1 MMSDRGVQ
9 GDHGGRIMVRWVLVE
24 ALVRTVVVEVPSKF
38 VEDGDHV
45 SLVVDQ
51 QSVGALL
58 ADTTNEPFGVTVCPG
73 RPGRD
78 FDHIDAFGGEHGV
91 EGDGELGVP
100 VADQEAEAG
109 DPLAEVDRTRSC
121 RHRS

>member
-9 GDHGGRIMVRWVLVE
+9 RDHGGRIVLRWVLVE

-38 VEDGDHV
+38 VEDGDGV

-58 ADTTNEPFGVTVCPG
+58 ADATNEPFGVAVCPG
-73 RPGRD
+73 CPRRS
-78 FDHIDAFGGEHGV
+78 FDHLDDLVVNSV
-91 EGDGELGVP
+91 EV
-100 VADQEAEAG
+100 
-109 DPLAEVDRTRSC
+109 
-121 RHRS
+121 